1 MTKKKVAKKVAKKVP
16 VKTVKTPEIDKVA
29 CEREFRK
36 YVRRDGGFCKGIS
49 RTDRERAKKLAKLLG
64 KKEFVWDQAI
74 IPVPQ
79 KSRIV

>member
-1 MTKKKVAKKVAKKVP
+1 MTKKKVPA
-16 VKTVKTPEIDKVA
+16 KTVEKPKVDRVA

-36 YVRRDGGFCKGIS
+36 YVRRDGGYCKGILS
-49 RTDRERAKKLAKLLG
+49 ADKERAKKLAKLLG
-64 KKEFVWDQAI
+64 KKEFVWDQEI